1 MRPRP
6 SRRHLPALPLVVGPL
21 VAALSAA
28 SSAASASARVVEI
41 SLDDIVE
48 PVTAEYVER
57 GISQANAENANAVLL
72 ELSTPGGLD
81 TSMRDIIRAIIDS
94 RVPVITYVAPS
105 GSRAAS
111 AGFFI
116 LLAGDVA
123 AMAPGTNTGAA
134 HPVMMGDAQIG
145 KTMETKIENDAAAYI
160 RSIADKR
167 GRDVKLAE
175 EGVRSSRSFTDKE
188 ALDGHLIDLVADSP
202 QNLLTALDGRTV
214 ARFEGGSAV
223 LHLAGATLEP
233 YPMTTRERFL
243 ARIADPNI
251 AFILGAV
258 GALCLY
264 IEFTHPGMVLPGVAG
279 ALAIVLALYAFH
291 LLPINYTGVVLILL
305 AFVLFALEVK
315 VSSHGVLA
323 AGGIIA
329 MIVGA
334 LILVQSPL
342 PGAQIHFGTALA
354 VTIPV
359 AVICVILV
367 NFAVM
372 ARRRKAVT
380 GEEGMIDQ
388 VGVARTDL
396 DPEGKVLVRGELWDA
411 RSAAPVASGSR
422 VRVRGVEGLKLLVEP
437 ESDAKSSG

>member
-1 MRPRP
+1 MRI
-6 SRRHLPALPLVVGPL
+6 SVGLALAVGFL
-21 VAALSAA
+21 G
-28 SSAASASARVVEI
+28 ASASWSFPAEHNPPRVAEI
-41 SLDDIVE
+41 SLDNIVE
-48 PVTAEYVER
+48 PVTAEYVQG
-57 GISQANAENANAVLL
+57 GIRQANAENADAVLL

-81 TSMRDIIRAIIDS
+81 TSMRDIIRAIISS

-134 HPVMMGDAQIG
+134 HPVLMGEAQIG
-145 KTMETKIENDAAAYI
+145 KTMEAKIENDAAAYI

-167 GRDVKLAE
+167 GRNVKLAE
-175 EGVRSSRSFTDKE
+175 EGVRSSRSFTEKE
-188 ALDGHLIDLVADSP
+188 ALDGHLIDLVAGSP
-202 QNLLTALDGRTV
+202 QDLLAALDGRTV
-214 ARFEGGSAV
+214 ARFQGGSTT
-223 LHLAGATLEP
+223 LHIAGARLDP
-233 YPMTTRERFL
+233 YPMTTRQRFL

-251 AFILGAV
+251 ALILGAV

-264 IEFTHPGMVLPGVAG
+264 LEFTHPGMVLPGVAG

-291 LLPINYTGVVLILL
+291 LLPINYTGVLLILL

-323 AGGIIA
+323 AGGVIA

-334 LILVQSPL
+334 MILVQSPL
-342 PGAQIHFGTALA
+342 PGAQIHFSTALA

-359 AVICVILV
+359 AAISVILL

-380 GEEGMIDQ
+380 GEEGMIGQ

-396 DPEGKVLVRGELWDA
+396 APEGKVLVRGELWDA
-411 RSAAPVASGSR
+411 RSAAPISIGSR
-422 VRVRGVEGLKLLVEP
+422 VRVRGVEGLRLIVEP
-437 ESDAKSSG
+437 ESEPIT